1 MSARVFAVGALFL
14 AASSWAEYGFPDAVK
29 FPAELQLDVDQQ
41 LVHEDVAEAE
51 FAIDQK
57 RTLATKRGAHWFRWF
72 KYVPAKGEPA
82 PGYDNG
88 TEQRIFKAVTGA
100 LTKAGWQLVFA
111 ESNKTSFSLKQA
123 SGGAERWLTV
133 KMDGPQAQVSFEL
146 VEVGDSVAP
155 MVLEPPAAKPAVIT
169 DADDFPFLPPWPGS
183 TRTYAGHGDEP
194 MLISIPGKA
203 DDEPRSVGS
212 GVATRDYQGPATL
225 SSLQFLRDSRAALVK
240 AGWKI
245 LYPDEKQLT
254 GYSSLV
260 AHYAQNGRDVWV
272 KLFWELGA
280 KLSYQVADVGAEDW
294 AAKLEKDCRLPL
306 YGVFFDFNKATLK
319 PESESVLQ
327 KAATLL
333 TMKKGFTVEVQG
345 HTDDVGGDAYN
356 LTLSGQ
362 RAETV
367 KAWLGKHGVDA
378 ARLSSKGYG
387 KTQPVADNGTDAGR
401 AKNRRVELVKA
412 GCGKK

>member
-1 MSARVFAVGALFL
+1 MISRVLVVGALFL
-14 AASSWAEYGFPDAVK
+14 AVTAHAEYGFPDAVK
-29 FPAELQLDVDQQ
+29 FPAELQLDADQQ
-41 LVHEDVAEAE
+41 LQHEDVAEAE
-51 FAIDQK
+51 FAIDSK
-57 RTLATKRGAHWFRWF
+57 RTVATKRGAHWFRWF
-72 KYVPAKGEPA
+72 KYVPAKGDPA

-88 TEQRIFKAVTGA
+88 TEGRIFKAVTGV

-111 ESNKTSFSLKQA
+111 EDTKSSFSMKQS
-123 SGGAERWLTV
+123 SGGKERWLTV
-133 KMDGPQAQVSFEL
+133 KMDAPQAQVNLEL
-146 VEVGDSVAP
+146 VEVGDASTTL
-155 MVLEPPAAKPAVIT
+155 VLKAPAAKPEVIT

-183 TRTYAGHGDEP
+183 TRKYAGHADGS

-203 DDEPRSVGS
+203 ESEAMSVGT
-212 GVATRDYQGPATL
+212 GVASRNYQGPATL
-225 SSLQFLRDSRAALVK
+225 SSLQFVRDSRAALVK

-245 LYPDEKQLT
+245 LYPDEKSLT
-254 GYSSLV
+254 EFSSIV
-260 AHYAQNGRDVWV
+260 AHYDQNGRDVWV
-272 KLFWELGA
+272 KLIWELGA
-280 KLSYQVADVGAEDW
+280 NLSYQAVDVGAEDW

-319 PESESVLQ
+319 PESESVLT

-333 TMKKGFTVEVQG
+333 TTKKGFSVEVQG
-345 HTDDVGGDAYN
+345 HTDNVGGDAYN

-367 KAWLGKHGVDA
+367 KAWLGKHGVEA

-387 KTQPVADNGTDAGR
+387 KTQPVADNGTDEGR
-401 AKNRRVELVKA
+401 ARNRRVELVKT